1 MDLSAAPIRV
11 MEPAIVDRLRLGFP
25 SATFAIERIP
35 QTMTLKEFE
44 RVVRTVP
51 FIGLA
56 WTGFRPDGANTN
68 GRITKGDMLWRLVL
82 VYKASSGFD
91 TRFKGDKRGIG
102 LDAMLDVSVLLLNG
116 AVFDGI
122 GTSQVTLANS
132 VTADGLTDEAL
143 VVAQVDFTVKFTA
156 TPARLQLVTPE
167 DFARFGI
174 TWIVEPEDDAA
185 PDVTDTIDLPTG
197 D

>member
-1 MDLSAAPIRV
+1 MDLSSAPIRI
-11 MEPAIVDRLRLGFP
+11 MEPEIIGRLRLGFP
-25 SATFAIERIP
+25 SSSFTIERVP
-35 QTMTLKEFE
+35 QTMTIKEFE

-82 VYKASSGFD
+82 VYKATSGLD
-91 TRFKGDKRGIG
+91 SRFKGDRRGIG
-102 LDAMLDVSVLLLNG
+102 LDAMIDVAVLLLNG

-122 GTSQVTLANS
+122 GTAQVASANA
-132 VTADGLTDEAL
+132 VTADGWIDDAL
-143 VVAQVDFTVKFTA
+143 VIAQVDFSVKFSA
-156 TPARLQLVTPE
+156 TPARLNLADPGT
-167 DFARFGI
+167 FAALGI
-174 TWIVEPEDDAA
+174 TWMIDGAEDDG
-185 PDVTDTIDLPTG
+185 PTDEIALPTG